1 MPTPLY
7 HVLETVTL
15 TSSASSVTF
24 SSIDQSYADLVLQ
37 MEAVATSSN
46 TPKVRFNSD
55 SGSNYYS
62 VSMQGLANGNT
73 GSYSSTSN
81 FLTVQV
87 ANVKTKPSL
96 FTVQVFDYS
105 ATDKHKS
112 ALSRCVAVE
121 DDGSLDRVGAV
132 AARWA
137 NTSAITSITLDG
149 STGSWDTGSTF
160 TLYATTK
167 AV

>member
-1 MPTPLY
+1 MATPTYDL
-7 HVLETVTL
+7 LESVTL
-15 TSSASSVTF
+15 TTSASSVTF
-24 SSIDQSYADLVLQ
+24 SSIDQSYGDLVLQ

-96 FTVQVFDYS
+96 FTVQILDYS

-112 ALSRCVAVE
+112 ALSRCVGVE
-121 DDGSLDRVGAV
+121 NDGSLDRVGAV

-149 STGSWDTGSTF
+149 SNGSWDTGATF
-160 TLYATTK
+160 NLYGVAK
-167 AV
+167 

>member
-1 MPTPLY
+1 MATPTYDL
-7 HVLETVTL
+7 LASTTL

-24 SSIDQSYADLVLQ
+24 SSIDQSYGDLILQ
-37 MEAVATSSN
+37 IEAVATSSN

-55 SGSNYYS
+55 SGSNYEAVY
-62 VSMQGLANGNT
+62 MQGLANGGN
-73 GSYSSTSN
+73 GSGTYS
-81 FLTVQV
+81 LDYLRIQL

-96 FTVQVFDYS
+96 FSVQVFDYS

-132 AARWA
+132 ASRWA

-160 TLYATTK
+160 YLYGVAK
-167 AV
+167 